1 MFKNRMCNYLQHGPF
16 FRFNGEIR
24 NPILP
29 DIMEFVVLLMVGFIS
44 LNTANGYVGNNALF
58 ASLAQ
63 IEIVWQNEIKLIKLL
78 ERILEGSKTKDQYLM
93 K

>member
-1 MFKNRMCNYLQHGPF
+1 MCNDLQHGQF
-16 FRFNGEIR
+16 FRFNSEIR

-29 DIMEFVVLLMVGFIS
+29 DMMIFVVLLMVGFIS

-63 IEIVWQNEIKLIKLL
+63 IEIVWHTEIKLIKLI
-78 ERILEGSKTKDQYLM
+78 ERILEAGKIKDQYLM
-93 K
+93 R